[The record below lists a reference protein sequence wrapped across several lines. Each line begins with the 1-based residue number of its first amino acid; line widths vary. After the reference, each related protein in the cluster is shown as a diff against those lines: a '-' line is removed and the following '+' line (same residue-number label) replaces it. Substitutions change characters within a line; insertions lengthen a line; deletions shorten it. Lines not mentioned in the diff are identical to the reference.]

1 LRPSVYYRNIQGM
14 LDLDR
19 VEGFDWDE
27 GNERKSEE
35 RHGVSQSEAEQV
47 FFSAPLLMLQDT
59 KHSQGEPRFHA
70 LGKTESGRLLHI
82 TFTTRAE
89 GKKIRVI
96 SARDMNRRERI
107 IYEEKSQSDS

>member
-1 LRPSVYYRNIQGM
+1 M

-35 RHGVSQSEAEQV
+35 RHRVSQSEGEQV
-47 FFSAPLLMLQDT
+47 FFGAPLLMLQDT
-59 KHSQGEPRFHA
+59 EHSQGEPRFHA

-82 TFTTRAE
+82 TLTTRAE

-96 SARDMNRRERI
+96 SVRDMKERENNL
-107 IYEEKSQSDS
+107 

>member
-1 LRPSVYYRNIQGM
+1 M

-35 RHGVSQSEAEQV
+35 RHRVSQSEAEQV

-70 LGKTESGRLLHI
+70 LGKRSP
-82 TFTTRAE
+82 E
-89 GKKIRVI
+89 GCYT
-96 SARDMNRRERI
+96 SLSRRERRERR
-107 IYEEKSQSDS
+107 YELFPP

>member
-1 LRPSVYYRNIQGM
+1 
-14 LDLDR
+14 
-19 VEGFDWDE
+19 
-27 GNERKSEE
+27 
-35 RHGVSQSEAEQV
+35 VSQSEAEQF

-89 GKKIRVI
+89 GKEDTSYFRP
-96 SARDMNRRERI
+96 R
-107 IYEEKSQSDS
+107 YESKRKNNL